1 MPQGCSHMDECNM
14 DLRYYGFISALNY
27 THTQKKLKAQR
38 TKTFFFTHIT
48 PYRLSGTQE
57 DPVAIEAKR

>member
-1 MPQGCSHMDECNM
+1 MLS
-14 DLRYYGFISALNY
+14 YGRMQHGLKILWIYFCIKLH
-27 THTQKKLKAQR
+27 THIQKNKLKAQR
-38 TKTFFFTHIT
+38 TKTIFFTHIT